1 MRLYGYRIMSV
12 NIAESDDV
20 QGIVPPLQETH
31 QSKDVMLV
39 SGVVKDASTNMEHD
53 DKNLDVSATA
63 QLLPKPGNL

>member
-1 MRLYGYRIMSV
+1 MRLHGYRIMSI
-12 NIAESDDV
+12 NIAESDV

>member
-1 MRLYGYRIMSV
+1 MSV
-12 NIAESDDV
+12 NIAESDV

-31 QSKDVMLV
+31 RSKDVMLV
-39 SGVVKDASTNMEHD
+39 SEMVKDASTSVEHS